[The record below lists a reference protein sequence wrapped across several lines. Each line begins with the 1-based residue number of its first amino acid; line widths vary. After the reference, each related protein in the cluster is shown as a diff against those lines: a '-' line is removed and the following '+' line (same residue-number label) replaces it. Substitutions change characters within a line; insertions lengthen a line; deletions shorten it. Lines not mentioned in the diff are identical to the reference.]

1 MQYSYYYLGTVQY
14 NIKCLGYCSW
24 YLTYRSN
31 IPCCMSMERPWVV
44 RGQPILSVSQQPMR
58 CPSGIPRD
66 ARGISGV
73 YVVRGPP
80 MGCPWEA
87 RGQPVGCPGSV
98 RGVSIGRTWRIREAS
113 VRCRGVSGGCPSGF
127 GELSMGRSGV
137 LRVVSGGVRGLS
149 VGVAKDLPVGHQGC
163 P

>member
-1 MQYSYYYLGTVQY
+1 
-14 NIKCLGYCSW
+14 
-24 YLTYRSN
+24 
-31 IPCCMSMERPWVV
+31 
-44 RGQPILSVSQQPMR
+44 
-58 CPSGIPRD
+58 
-66 ARGISGV
+66 
-73 YVVRGPP
+73 

-113 VRCRGVSGGCPSGF
+113 VRCRGVFGGGPSGF